1 MKKPL
6 RTRTRIDQNA
16 HYFRTLGLNRGEC
29 RIEIIRDAARNR
41 AKELSGR
48 SHPATVDLHRAEV
61 AIAAYK
67 LLDPRGRVD
76 LYERVQLS
84 CPLDQADNAPP
95 PPPAISPINR
105 SIGRQPAVA
114 PAPNAK
120 GTIQLMGGQMVDRAI
135 ELENEESNSDSEGES
150 QCEPLTLSLD
160 ERRQVVELLKKTDEE
175 SSTSRTTFG
184 WLRSYLGI

>member
-29 RIEIIRDAARNR
+29 RIEIIRDAARSR

-105 SIGRQPAVA
+105 SIGKHPAVVPSPDAKA
-114 PAPNAK
+114 P
-120 GTIQLMGGQMVDRAI
+120 IQLMGGQMVDRAI
-135 ELENEESNSDSEGES
+135 GMENEESDSDTEGES
-150 QCEPLTLSLD
+150 PREPLTLSLD
-160 ERRQVVELLKKTDEE
+160 ERRQVVELLKRTEE
-175 SSTSRTTFG
+175 EPSASRTTLG
-184 WLRSYLGI
+184 WIRSYLGI

>member
-1 MKKPL
+1 METS
-6 RTRTRIDQNA
+6 RSEGGGGS
-16 HYFRTLGLNRGEC
+16 LGIG
-29 RIEIIRDAARNR
+29 
-41 AKELSGR
+41 
-48 SHPATVDLHRAEV
+48 
-61 AIAAYK
+61 IAAS
-67 LLDPRGRVD
+67 LRAAGVVR
-76 LYERVQLS
+76 
-84 CPLDQADNAPP
+84 
-95 PPPAISPINR
+95 SPINR
-105 SIGRQPAVA
+105 SIGRQPAIA